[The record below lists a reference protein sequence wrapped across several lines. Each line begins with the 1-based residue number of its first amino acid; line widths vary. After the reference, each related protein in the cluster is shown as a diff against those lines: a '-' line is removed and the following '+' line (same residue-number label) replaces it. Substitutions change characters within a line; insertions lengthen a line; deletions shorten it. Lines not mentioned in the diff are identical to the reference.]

1 MKIAVCDDETVVCRQ
16 ISDQIRRVYPS
27 FYVQEF
33 YSGEELLK
41 DASQFQIIFLD
52 IRLGGMNGIETARQI
67 RKESSKTV
75 LVFLTAV
82 EEYVFQAFDVEA
94 LHYLLKPLKKEKFF
108 QVMEL
113 AVKKAE
119 EGLPDKK
126 KQRSII
132 IKAGAVTRK
141 IEIDEI
147 IYAEI
152 QNRKVTVHTAE
163 GKLEYYGK
171 LSELLKELGENFIC
185 PHRSYLVN
193 FAYVSSYCATSI
205 TLDNG
210 AEVFLAKQ
218 RYKDFVK
225 QYLQY
230 LKRQKNRRLS
240 EGKEKEKS

>member
-119 EGLPDKK
+119 EGLADKK

>member
-41 DASQFQIIFLD
+41 DAAQFQIIFLD

-119 EGLPDKK
+119 EGLADKK

>member
-1 MKIAVCDDETVVCRQ
+1 M
-16 ISDQIRRVYPS
+16 
-27 FYVQEF
+27 
-33 YSGEELLK
+33 
-41 DASQFQIIFLD
+41 
-52 IRLGGMNGIETARQI
+52 
-67 RKESSKTV
+67 